1 MTKEV
6 LLCDCNSTNH
16 QIIIIYDEDE
26 KDPSDK
32 MVFMYTCLNK
42 PSFWRRLQY
51 LFGFQKY
58 AFEDFIFNPE
68 DADKLQKV
76 VDYLRK

>member
-1 MTKEV
+1 MTKEI
-6 LLCDCNSTNH
+6 LLCDCHSVYH
-16 QIIIIYDEDE
+16 QMVIIYDEQDT
-26 KDPSDK
+26 DDK
-32 MVFMYTCLNK
+32 TMYMYVCLNK

-68 DADKLQKV
+68 DADKFQKV